1 MPFTRFECS
10 ILVFSFIMS
19 PLIFALAYDLLD
31 LNASINIKWDIM
43 SWTPEGYVDINNA
56 QRLAHV
62 MFLTCEV
69 SNHSQVTWTITCT
82 YSSIL
87 VSRNPNCCVSLS
99 SFYNPVITPY
109 PTCSYG

>member
-1 MPFTRFECS
+1 MPFTKFECS
-10 ILVFSFIMS
+10 ILAFSFIMS

-69 SNHSQVTWTITCT
+69 SNHSQG
-82 YSSIL
+82 YGDNKQL
-87 VSRNPNCCVSLS
+87 ANVSTDTEPWLDLGVDMR
-99 SFYNPVITPY
+99 
-109 PTCSYG
+109 